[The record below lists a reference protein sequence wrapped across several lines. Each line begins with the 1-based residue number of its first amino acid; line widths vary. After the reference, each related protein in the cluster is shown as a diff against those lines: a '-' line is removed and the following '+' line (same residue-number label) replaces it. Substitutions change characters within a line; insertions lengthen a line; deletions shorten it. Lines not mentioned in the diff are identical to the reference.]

1 MKTSLNIVGRRK
13 LWYLISLA
21 IIVPGTIALIL
32 WGLKPGIEFTG
43 GSEIEVT
50 GATNQSQLQATLETA
65 GGHDITITTSG
76 DSNLLARYSV
86 ESGADAEQVHQQI
99 KAQITAAG
107 MTETS
112 YNQVGPSVSRDITRN
127 AGLSVLLASLAI
139 IAYIAFAFRKTPP
152 PLKSWNFGVAA
163 IIAVLHDALL
173 VIGLFAILGHFFGVQ
188 VDSLFVTAVLTII
201 GFSVHD
207 TIVVFDRIR
216 ENLRRYN
223 GSFEEIVDRSITET
237 MARSINTSL
246 TVLIVLLAFFL
257 FGGGSIHNFILAL
270 LIGILSGTYSSIFN
284 AAPLLVSYNKHKI
297 KKAAK
302 AKDKPDKKKTK
313 KDKKTKSKK

>member
-50 GATNQSQLQATLETA
+50 GAANQSQLQATLETA
-65 GGHDITITTSG
+65 GGRDITITTSG

-302 AKDKPDKKKTK
+302 AKDKPDKKSTK